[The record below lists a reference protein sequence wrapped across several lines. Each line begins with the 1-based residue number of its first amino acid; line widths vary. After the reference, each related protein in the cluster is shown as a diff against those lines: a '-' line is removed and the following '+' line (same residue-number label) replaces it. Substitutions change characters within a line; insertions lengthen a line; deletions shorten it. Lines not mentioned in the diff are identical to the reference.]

1 MASSAHGR
9 TAVRGRPPMVTAER
23 LKQAILEI
31 EGEVP
36 TIPALARQ
44 LRVSVAT
51 VYSHVRGQEELTR
64 LAADVV
70 FDAWVLPS
78 TAPGARWADWL
89 LEYARDA
96 RRGIERYPVAH
107 LSRPMAGGQLR
118 HIDRVLTQ
126 LTALG
131 MSDREAIY
139 AFHQVALLILG
150 LGAQIEAIREEE
162 ARAGRATWGLFRDA
176 LSSQRGELSTLAR
189 IERQGLPPL
198 DTAFDE
204 LVWFTLTG
212 IARRRG
218 ELLAAEPPSP
228 PRGGARRSRR
238 GARNPA

>member
-1 MASSAHGR
+1 MAPSAR
-9 TAVRGRPPMVTAER
+9 VRVAARGRPPSVTSAR
-23 LKQAILEI
+23 LQQAILEI

-44 LRVSVAT
+44 LGVSVAT
-51 VYSHVRGQEELTR
+51 VYSHVRGHEELAR

-70 FDAWVLPS
+70 FDAWELPA
-78 TAPGARWADWL
+78 APPASHWAGWM

-96 RRGIERYPVAH
+96 RRMIERYPVVH
-107 LSRPMAGGQLR
+107 SSRPMAGGQLR
-118 HIDRVLTQ
+118 HIDRVLSR
-126 LTALG
+126 LAALG
-131 MSDREAIY
+131 MTGGEAVY

-162 ARAGRATWGLFRDA
+162 ARAGVELSGLLRDA
-176 LSSQRGELSTLAR
+176 LSSHPGELPALTRL
-189 IERQGLPPL
+189 ERQGLPPL

-218 ELLAAEPPSP
+218 EVLATAPPS
-228 PRGGARRSRR
+228 SW
-238 GARNPA
+238 